1 MTGDGPTEAS
11 TEPEAARGWSQS
23 LRDGAGHSAAS
34 VTIAPVFIEEAFA
47 RDAVETTQRHR
58 NPWWQMARTPRQ
70 RFILGGC
77 YILLGL
83 AFLSLALVAGLPSWE
98 TATIIFVGLGAT
110 QIASAAVL
118 YRHEHSPPQTAGHP
132 KKTPEP

>member
-1 MTGDGPTEAS
+1 MTAT
-11 TEPEAARGWSQS
+11 
-23 LRDGAGHSAAS
+23 
-34 VTIAPVFIEEAFA
+34 PVFIEEALA
-47 RDAVETTQRHR
+47 RDAGETTQRNR

-70 RFILGGC
+70 GFILGGC

-98 TATIIFVGLGAT
+98 TATIIFVGLGTT

-118 YRHEHSPPQTAGHP
+118 YRHEHSPPQTAGPP
-132 KKTPEP
+132 KAPEP